1 MHPHLVATDTIPTT
15 ATPAPIHT
23 MIEIENTDD
32 TDPSLETV
40 ETAAGSGDTEETR
53 KNTDQLPN
61 RSTDPIPGTEG
72 EGYPSLRPRCRILS
86 LRNQVLDTQP
96 DRGG

>member
-1 MHPHLVATDTIPTT
+1 MHPHLVATDTILTT

-23 MIEIENTDD
+23 MIENENTDD

-53 KNTDQLPN
+53 KNTAQLPN
-61 RSTDPIPGTEG
+61 QSTDLIPGTEG
-72 EGYPSLRPRCRILS
+72 EGSPSPRPRCRILS
-86 LRNQVLDTQP
+86 LRNQVLDTQL
-96 DRGG
+96 DQEG